1 MPRLFFF
8 PSSRYILSRHL
19 CLSSR
24 APGTDAEPFLQKS
37 ARLQPH
43 MRQEQPM
50 NMPVESALPTLLEEL
65 NQKKRALLIAPPG
78 SGKTTRVPLF
88 LMEHMEG
95 TILMLE
101 PRRLAARSSARY
113 MAARLGESTGGRIGY
128 RVRLESRVSRDTRV
142 EVITEGILTRR
153 LTADPELSGVSCV
166 IFDEFHERSLQ
177 ADTGLALCLEA
188 QEALRPD
195 LKILVMSATLDSGE
209 LSAKL
214 ACPVVRAEGRLWPV
228 DIRYLP
234 CPASSGP
241 VAVREALLAHTAS
254 TVRRALAEEC
264 GSILVFL
271 PGQGEIRRVAE
282 MLTALPPDVSLLPL
296 YGDLS
301 AAKQDRA
308 IAPAAP
314 GRRKVVLATSIA
326 ETSLTIEGVR
336 MVVDSGLA
344 RTARFSPATGMSAL
358 VTSRVTQDAADQ
370 RAGRAGRVE
379 PGICLRL
386 WHEGE
391 SLLPM
396 RRPEILDA
404 DLAPFLL
411 DLLAWGAMPQEL
423 PLLTMP
429 SDASVSQALQTLKL
443 LGALDE
449 HGERPRLSA
458 HGRELVRLPLHPR
471 LAHMALLAG
480 ESLSLAAALAA
491 LVEERSPGMGCD
503 IRPRLAE
510 LRRSTRLR
518 RAAEQIFSLA
528 GGRGPLPLDEIL
540 ADEESSGAML
550 SLAWPERMAMRRER
564 GKFRLASGRGAELPP
579 EDALADAPFLAVAS
593 MDGGAQGTG
602 RIYLAAPL
610 ESEAMERLHRNL
622 LKEEDAVWWDE
633 KTEAALAA
641 RRTLLGSLV
650 LREAPLRGKDFPSD
664 KVQDCVEKAILRLGM
679 ACLPWTEEL
688 RQWQARVMLMR
699 RMEAGAWPDV
709 SDPGLLADM
718 ELHPGE
724 SWLSPWLSGVTRR
737 AQFSSIALDK
747 ALRSLL
753 PHSLA
758 RKLEHEVPT
767 HIEVPSGS
775 LIRIDYLPEAGPVL
789 AVKLQEMFG
798 QKESPSVCEGRCPLT
813 VHLLSPAG
821 RPLQV
826 TRDLAGFWRGAYA
839 AVRAEMRGRYP
850 KHPWPE
856 DPLSAQPTRKTKKAL
871 ERG

>member
-1 MPRLFFF
+1 
-8 PSSRYILSRHL
+8 
-19 CLSSR
+19 
-24 APGTDAEPFLQKS
+24 
-37 ARLQPH
+37 
-43 MRQEQPM
+43 M
-50 NMPVESALPTLLEEL
+50 NMPVESALPGLLEAL
-65 NQKKRALLIAPPG
+65 NTHGRALLTAPPG

-101 PRRLAARSSARY
+101 PRRIAARSSARY
-113 MAARLGESTGGRIGY
+113 MASLLGEETGAHVGY
-128 RVRLESRVSRDTRV
+128 RVRLESRVGRSTRV

-153 LTADPELSGVSCV
+153 LTADPELSGASCV

-195 LKILVMSATLDSGE
+195 LKILVMSATLDGGE
-209 LSAKL
+209 LSARL
-214 ACPVVRAEGRLWPV
+214 DPCPVIQAEGRLWPV

-234 CPASSGP
+234 CPAGTGPAGSFSG
-241 VAVREALLAHTAS
+241 REALLAHTAS
-254 TVRRALAEEC
+254 AVRRVLAEEK
-264 GSILVFL
+264 GSVLVFL
-271 PGQGEIRRVAE
+271 PGQGEIRRTAE
-282 MLTALPPDVSLLPL
+282 MLNSLPPDVSLHPL

-301 AAKQDRA
+301 AAEQDRA

-336 MVVDSGLA
+336 VVVDSGLA
-344 RTARFSPATGMSAL
+344 RTARFSPSTGMSAL
-358 VTSRVTQDAADQ
+358 VTYRVTQDAADQ

-379 PGICLRL
+379 PGVCLRL

-404 DLAPFLL
+404 DLTPFLL
-411 DLLAWGAMPQEL
+411 DLLAWGAMPQDL

-429 SDASVSQALQTLKL
+429 SEASVSRALHTLDML
-443 LGALDE
+443 EALVWKD
-449 HGERPRLSA
+449 GRPRLSP

-480 ESLSLAAALAA
+480 EHLPLAAALAA
-491 LVEERSPGMGCD
+491 LVEERSSGPGCD

-510 LRRSTRLR
+510 LRRNGRLR
-518 RAAEQIFSLA
+518 RSAEQLFALA
-528 GGRGPLPLDEIL
+528 GGKGTLSLNDVL
-540 ADEESSGAML
+540 ADEESAGAML

-564 GKFRLASGRGAELPP
+564 GVFRLASGRGAELPP
-579 EDALADAPFLAVAS
+579 EDTLADAPFLAVAA

-602 RIYLAAPL
+602 RIHLAAPL
-610 ESEAMERLHRNL
+610 PRETLELLHGHL
-622 LKEEDAVWWDE
+622 LKEEDTVLWDE
-633 KTEAALAA
+633 KTQAVLAA

-650 LREAPLRGKDFPSD
+650 LTETPLKGKDFPED
-664 KVQDCVEKAILRLGM
+664 KVLECVEKALLRLGST
-679 ACLPWTEEL
+679 CLPWTEEL
-688 RQWQARVMLMR
+688 RQWQARVMLLR
-699 RMEAGAWPDV
+699 RMEGDVWPDV
-709 SDPGLLADM
+709 SDAALMADM
-718 ELHPGE
+718 ELHPGT
-724 SWLSPWLSGVTRR
+724 SWLSGWLSGITRR
-737 AQFSSIALDK
+737 SQFSGIPLDK
-747 ALRSLL
+747 ALHAMLDHAS
-753 PHSLA
+753 A
-758 RKLEHEVPT
+758 RRLEREAPT

-775 LIRIDYLPEAGPVL
+775 MVRIDYLPESGPVL

-798 QKESPSVCEGRCPLT
+798 QQQSPAVCGGRCPLT

-839 AVRAEMRGRYP
+839 SVRAEMRGRYP
-850 KHPWPE
+850 RHPWPE
-856 DPLSAQPTRKTKKAL
+856 DPLSAIPTKKTKKAL
-871 ERG
+871 ERGKA

>member
-1 MPRLFFF
+1 
-8 PSSRYILSRHL
+8 
-19 CLSSR
+19 
-24 APGTDAEPFLQKS
+24 
-37 ARLQPH
+37 
-43 MRQEQPM
+43 M
-50 NMPVESALPTLLEEL
+50 NMPVESALPGLLEAL
-65 NQKKRALLIAPPG
+65 NTHGRALLTAPPG

-101 PRRLAARSSARY
+101 PRRIAARASARY
-113 MAARLGESTGGRIGY
+113 MAALLGEEAGGRIGY
-128 RVRLESRVSRDTRV
+128 RVRLESRVGRSTRV

-195 LKILVMSATLDSGE
+195 LKILVMSATLDGGE
-209 LSAKL
+209 LSEKL
-214 ACPVVRAEGRLWPV
+214 APCPVVQAQGRLWPV
-228 DIRYLP
+228 DVRYLP
-234 CPASSGP
+234 CPASPGPAGSFSG
-241 VAVREALLAHTAS
+241 REALLAHTAHA
-254 TVRRALAEEC
+254 VRRALAEEQ
-264 GSILVFL
+264 GSVLVFL
-271 PGQGEIRRVAE
+271 PGQGEIRRVAD
-282 MLTALPPDVSLLPL
+282 MLTLLPPDVSLHPL

-301 AAKQDRA
+301 AAEQDRA

-314 GRRKVVLATSIA
+314 GTRKVVLATSIA

-336 MVVDSGLA
+336 VVVDSGLA

-379 PGICLRL
+379 PGVCLRL

-391 SLLPM
+391 ALLPG

-411 DLLAWGAMPQEL
+411 DLLAWGALPKEI
-423 PLLTMP
+423 PLLTQP
-429 SDASVSQALQTLKL
+429 SEASVAQALHTLDI
-443 LGALDE
+443 LGALE
-449 HGERPRLSA
+449 QHEGRPRLSP
-458 HGRELVRLPLHPR
+458 HGKELVRLPLHPR

-480 ESLSLAAALAA
+480 EHLPLAAALAA
-491 LVEERSPGMGCD
+491 LVEERSSGTGCD

-510 LRRSTRLR
+510 LRKNGRLR
-518 RAAEQIFSLA
+518 RAAGQIFSLA
-528 GGRGPLPLDEIL
+528 GGKGTLSPDDVIAHEDH
-540 ADEESSGAML
+540 AGAML

-564 GKFRLASGRGAELPP
+564 GMFRLASGRGAELSA

-610 ESEAMERLHRNL
+610 ERREMETLHGHL
-622 LKEEDAVWWDE
+622 LKEEDTVFWDE
-633 KTEAALAA
+633 KTESVLAA

-650 LREAPLRGKDFPSD
+650 LKESPLRGKDFPAD
-664 KVQDCVEKAILRLGM
+664 KVLFYVENAVLSLGIG
-679 ACLPWTEEL
+679 CLPWTEEL
-688 RQWQARVMLMR
+688 RQWQARVQLLH
-699 RMEAGAWPDV
+699 RMEGDEWPDV
-709 SDPGLLADM
+709 SDAGLMDDM
-718 ELHPGE
+718 KRHPGE
-724 SWLSPWLSGVTRR
+724 SWLSPWLAGVTRR
-737 AQFSSIALDK
+737 AQFASVPLDRALH
-747 ALRSLL
+747 ALL
-753 PHSLA
+753 PHALS
-758 RKLEHEVPT
+758 RRLESEAPASV
-767 HIEVPSGS
+767 EVPSGS

-798 QKESPSVCEGRCPLT
+798 LKETPAVCRGRCPLT

-821 RPLQV
+821 RPLPV
-826 TRDLAGFWRGAYA
+826 TRDLAGCWTGAYA
-839 AVRAEMRGRYP
+839 SVRAEMRGRYP

-856 DPLSAQPTRKTKKAL
+856 DPLSALPTRKTKKAL